1 MAKGKSKR
9 TAESKAT
16 ASQSTDARASVHP
29 FKKVRENAEAV
40 IVAVILAL
48 IIRHYSLEAFE
59 IPTGSMAPW
68 LHGVH
73 VDATCPNC
81 GTLNPVGLQV
91 DQFSDSLRVNTTRGY
106 IYDGPCSQCETHIR
120 DGVIR
125 PDAPVNCLRCQTSVP
140 GIPPYYKR
148 SSAFAREY
156 VECRECTIRYSQFF
170 EPRDALSGHKILVNK
185 FSYEMSDPERW
196 QVIVF
201 KFNRQRNYIKRLVG
215 LPGETIEIVDG
226 DVVIDGAISRKPL
239 SVQNQMWFPIH
250 DSNVPELGLIESAW
264 EWTEGITGLEV
275 PRSAESVEDA
285 IQFNA
290 LDGLSSM
297 RYMRPIRNY
306 YSYNGARG
314 NPNSAPAVR
323 DLSAIVD
330 VKVKGT
336 DRNKDPAVWLDIRN
350 GGVVYRLSLPIE
362 KGAGEILRLDAELA
376 KLIRL
381 PDDRREPDDG
391 GIGDWSVFAQLSET
405 TYLERERSYQVEFAI
420 ADRQLRVVIDGHLI
434 HEEHLDPRDAD
445 AGLQPPHIAGPNGE
459 PLDTNDI
466 AIRARHCGG
475 DFERIQLFRDIHYTS
490 RGTHY
495 VHAVSEPFYIPVD
508 GYFALGDNSPSSLDS
523 RAWGAL
529 SRQNLLGRGFVIF
542 WPALPWRFDV
552 RFIR

>member
-1 MAKGKSKR
+1 MAKG
-9 TAESKAT
+9 ESKKTRGSKSSAP
-16 ASQSTDARASVHP
+16 QSANSGTPVHP

-40 IVAVILAL
+40 ICAVILAL

-81 GTLNPVGLQV
+81 ATVDPVGLSI
-91 DQFSDSLRVNTTRGY
+91 DQNSNRVKVNTTRGY

-120 DGVIR
+120 DGVTR
-125 PDAPVNCLRCQTSVP
+125 PDAPVNCLRCETSVA
-140 GIPPYYKR
+140 GIPQYYTR
-148 SSAFAREY
+148 NLYARES
-156 VECRECTIRYSQFF
+156 VKCHECTLRYSMVF
-170 EPRDALSGHKILVNK
+170 EPSDALSGHKILVNK

-215 LPGETIEIVDG
+215 LPGESIEIVDG
-226 DVVIDGAISRKPL
+226 DIVIDGTISRKPL
-239 SVQNQMWFPIH
+239 AVQNHMWFPIH
-250 DSNVPELGLIESAW
+250 DSEVQELGLIASAW
-264 EWTEGITGLEV
+264 DWTEGITGLEI
-275 PRSAESVEDA
+275 PKTTESVENG

-290 LDGLSSM
+290 LDGLASM

-314 NPNSAPAVR
+314 NAASAANVR

-336 DRNKDPAVWLDIRN
+336 DREKEPAVWFDIRN
-350 GGVVYRLSLPIE
+350 GGVVYRLSLPIGS
-362 KGAGEILRLDAELA
+362 GAGKILRLDAELA
-376 KLIRL
+376 ELIRL
-381 PDDRREPDDG
+381 PDDRREPEGG
-391 GIGDWSVFAQLSET
+391 GIGDWSIFAELSET
-405 TYLERERSYQVEFAI
+405 THLKRERSYQVEFAI
-420 ADRQLRVVIDGHLI
+420 ADRQLRVIIDGDLI
-434 HEEHLDPRDAD
+434 HEEPLDPRDAD

-459 PLDTNDI
+459 PLDANDV

-475 DFERIQLFRDIHYTS
+475 HLERIQLFRDIHYTN
-490 RGTHY
+490 RGPLY
-495 VHAVSEPFYIPVD
+495 VHAVNEPFSIPED
-508 GYFALGDNSPSSLDS
+508 GFFALGDNSPSSLDS

-529 SRQNLLGRGFVIF
+529 SRQNLLGRGFAIF